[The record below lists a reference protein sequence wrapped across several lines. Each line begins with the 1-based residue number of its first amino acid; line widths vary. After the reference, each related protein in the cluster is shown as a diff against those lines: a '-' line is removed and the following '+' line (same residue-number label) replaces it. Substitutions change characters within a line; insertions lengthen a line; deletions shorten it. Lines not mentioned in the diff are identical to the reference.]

1 MGFLKIILSTA
12 ELYIYN
18 IYIRVK
24 SFIIQKKISHQSLE
38 LNLRDQP
45 LYNPSHEKCVGGRGE
60 NPPLFRGLPDLPQSL
75 IKYLES
81 LFTMFCKGS
90 NRNNGRKRA
99 EKKDYGGDV
108 M

>member
-1 MGFLKIILSTA
+1 
-12 ELYIYN
+12 
-18 IYIRVK
+18 
-24 SFIIQKKISHQSLE
+24 
-38 LNLRDQP
+38 
-45 LYNPSHEKCVGGRGE
+45 VGGGE

-99 EKKDYGGDV
+99 EKKDNGGDV